1 MIEDK
6 LIAIISRHIKTINE
20 INGIIIES
28 KNDSI
33 YYYAKPIYILIGTSI
48 TTSINVIFKGED
60 FTTILLPPTS
70 VKHATKYIFENCK
83 WLCGTFPEKR
93 IFNIYY
99 NNLLK
104 KSIEMISMN
113 N

>member
-6 LIAIISRHIKTINE
+6 LIAIISQHIKTINE

-33 YYYAKPIYILIGTSI
+33 YYYANPTYMLIGTSI
-48 TTSINVIFKGED
+48 TTSICVLFKGED
-60 FTTILLPPTS
+60 FTTILLPPTN
-70 VKHATKYIFENCK
+70 VKYATKYIFKNCK

-99 NNLLK
+99 NILLK